1 MEKHFEYR
9 FATDTIDAMYAAGL
23 RESTTPS
30 TYDTTSSADAST
42 VYINGGYEIY
52 ERMAHCHRQL
62 DETSAFPDRLG
73 LRRFSKM
80 DGLGRY
86 WAVGIANHTAAIGS
100 GYGTTVKTAKLSLSP
115 RVQVHDATV
124 SVDYT
129 NATKTFSRASGSWDS
144 TPSAGDWIYVQGF
157 GESKANISHLVAS
170 ATASTIVITTEI
182 GTNCTGETDIK
193 IYKTTGSET
202 FGVTSAQNG
211 NSTGATSMQTRQGFY
226 QIAEGMPLRTHETH
240 QGGYPRIWRDSGDSS
255 SGNLGHSPE
264 ELGTADGG
272 GYIKGHIA
280 RNMPAKFR
288 IVPETGMNMAFL
300 DIYVE
305 LLRN

>member
-1 MEKHFEYR
+1 
-9 FATDTIDAMYAAGL
+9 
-23 RESTTPS
+23 
-30 TYDTTSSADAST
+30 
-42 VYINGGYEIY
+42 
-52 ERMAHCHRQL
+52 MAHCHRKL
-62 DETSAFPDRLG
+62 DETSSFPDRLG

-115 RVQVHDATV
+115 RVQVHDAAV

-193 IYKTTGSET
+193 IYKTLAAET

-211 NSTGATSMQTRQGFY
+211 NSTGATSMQTNAGFY
-226 QIAEGMPLRTHETH
+226 MIAEGMPMRSNESHV
-240 QGGYPRIWRDSGDSS
+240 GDYPRIWRDSGENS
-255 SGNLGHSPE
+255 SGNLGHAPE
-264 ELGTADGG
+264 EFGTAAGG
-272 GYIKGHIA
+272 GYIKGHMA
-280 RNMPAKFR
+280 RNIPRKFR
-288 IVPETGMNMAFL
+288 IYPAKSMNMGFL

-305 LLRN
+305 LIRN